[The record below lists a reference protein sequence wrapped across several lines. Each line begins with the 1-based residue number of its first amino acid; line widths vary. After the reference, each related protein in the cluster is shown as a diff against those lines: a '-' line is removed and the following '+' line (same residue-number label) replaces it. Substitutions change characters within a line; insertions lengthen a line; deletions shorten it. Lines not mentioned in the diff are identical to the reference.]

1 MQQSKQQKKFS
12 YIFFPKKINTEGN
25 LETTKGPCSA
35 KAVKAFV
42 SKSDTTQVSQVP
54 FLSLEAPNPD
64 K

>member
-1 MQQSKQQKKFS
+1 MQQSNKNNLVTYFSQKK
-12 YIFFPKKINTEGN
+12 KIHTEGN